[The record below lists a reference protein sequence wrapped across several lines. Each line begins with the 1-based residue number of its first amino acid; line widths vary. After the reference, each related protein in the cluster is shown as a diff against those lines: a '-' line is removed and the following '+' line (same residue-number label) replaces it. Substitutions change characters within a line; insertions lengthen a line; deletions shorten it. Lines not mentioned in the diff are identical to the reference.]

1 MRTAINTC
9 LTLLLLLT
17 AFLSVPALANDDKT
31 CPIGDIPNNRFPL
44 GTSLVYSA
52 CFDGCRAE
60 NGWQTDSG
68 FQYVWSCGADGTDF
82 CTGYFTTTGESC
94 TGQDDTNGSCDANGD
109 CSPTPEDGTDPTDE
123 LDPKLVSY
131 DVACGSYFYDYGNT
145 KGWNGKCDGSL
156 HIPDYSEPLN
166 YLKGVMQD
174 ARRLTFG
181 NAQALEHLKQAVDT
195 LPSDIDNAMQVSE
208 NRLIERMDDTMS
220 SANSTIVTRLDT
232 MISGG
237 VSLIPETKTK
247 LDEIFVEARLA
258 NLNAFSAMSSNSRI
272 LGIEQLLFMEVM
284 PSLNTLKSDT
294 TDLRKSSAKLSKDTA
309 ENFTATNG
317 KIDSLEST
325 TSGNFDATNTKIDGL
340 ADGLKALS
348 EQISAGSGTGSDD
361 VDLSGIESKLK
372 GIQDTLNGVGLS
384 GRAFEGQVD
393 FEGNGLYGSEAIDKL
408 QGEIEQ
414 LQEQYQEQM
423 GQFKS
428 LFTFDESQLNSGEY
442 VKHEWTFTF
451 ANGRTNS
458 FSSGVFPALLQNANF
473 IAAVLLF
480 LAVLLGIKALTD

>member
-123 LDPKLVSY
+123 LDPNLVSY

-145 KGWNGKCDGSL
+145 KGWNGKCDGTL
-156 HIPDYSEPLN
+156 YVPDYTQPLKN
-166 YLKGVMQD
+166 IKD
-174 ARRLTFG
+174 TIEEARRLAFG
-181 NAQALEHLKQAVDT
+181 NSAKLDT
-195 LPSDIDNAMQVSE
+195 LSESVTQLSADTAQKLAETEDNLSKKIDKLSVQVENVDLSDLDPKFSELKSSLSSLNGMSNYYFNAIMGNVSGLSGNFSQVNSNINGVSGQLDTLYSSLNSQMSSVAASVNTANGNITTLSGDVAALSSQVSE
-208 NRLIERMDDTMS
+208 L
-220 SANSTIVTRLDT
+220 
-232 MISGG
+232 SG
-237 VSLIPETKTK
+237 SL
-247 LDEIFVEARLA
+247 
-258 NLNAFSAMSSNSRI
+258 
-272 LGIEQLLFMEVM
+272 
-284 PSLNTLKSDT
+284 
-294 TDLRKSSAKLSKDTA
+294 
-309 ENFTATNG
+309 
-317 KIDSLEST
+317 
-325 TSGNFDATNTKIDGL
+325 DGL
-340 ADGLKALS
+340 G
-348 EQISAGSGTGSDD
+348 D
-361 VDLSGIESKLK
+361 VDLSGVESKLQ
-372 GIQDTLNGVGLS
+372 GIQETLDGKGLVG
-384 GRAFEGQVD
+384 RPFEGQVD
-393 FEGNGLYGSEAIDKL
+393 FEGNGLYGSDAIDKL
-408 QGEIEQ
+408 QGEIDQ

-428 LFTFDESQLNSGEY
+428 LFTFDESQLNTGEY

>member
-1 MRTAINTC
+1 MRRQGYTA
-9 LTLLLLLT
+9 LTDSLT
-17 AFLSVPALANDDKT
+17 V
-31 CPIGDIPNNRFPL
+31 RFPKKII
-44 GTSLVYSA
+44 
-52 CFDGCRAE
+52 
-60 NGWQTDSG
+60 
-68 FQYVWSCGADGTDF
+68 
-82 CTGYFTTTGESC
+82 ESEKR
-94 TGQDDTNGSCDANGD
+94 TQDKIIAK
-109 CSPTPEDGTDPTDE
+109 
-123 LDPKLVSY
+123 LDKVVS
-131 DVACGSYFYDYGNT
+131 S
-145 KGWNGKCDGSL
+145 
-156 HIPDYSEPLN
+156 
-166 YLKGVMQD
+166 
-174 ARRLTFG
+174 
-181 NAQALEHLKQAVDT
+181 
-195 LPSDIDNAMQVSE
+195 
-208 NRLIERMDDTMS
+208 
-220 SANSTIVTRLDT
+220 
-232 MISGG
+232 G
-237 VSLIPETKTK
+237 VSLLPETKTK
-247 LDEIFVEARLA
+247 LDDIYVEARLA
-258 NLNAFSAMSSNSRI
+258 NLNAASAMSSNSRI
-272 LGIEQLLFMEVM
+272 FGIEQLMFSEVM
-284 PSLNTLKSDT
+284 PSLRTLKSDT
-294 TDLRKSSAKLSKDTA
+294 SNLRSSMSKLSQDTA
-309 ENFTATNG
+309 DKITATNG

-361 VDLSGIESKLK
+361 VDLSGIESRLK

-384 GRAFEGQVD
+384 GRPFEGQVD
-393 FEGNGLYGSEAIDKL
+393 FEGKGLYGSDAIDKL

>member
-9 LTLLLLLT
+9 LTLLLLFT
-17 AFLSVPALANDDKT
+17 AFLAVPVFADDDKV
-31 CPIGDIPNNRFPL
+31 CPIGDIPINKFPL

-68 FQYVWSCGADGTDF
+68 FQYVWSCGKDGTDF
-82 CTGYFTTTGESC
+82 CTGHFTTTGESC

-123 LDPKLVSY
+123 LDPNLVSY

-145 KGWNGKCDGSL
+145 KGWNGKCDGTL
-156 HIPDYSEPLN
+156 YVPDYTQPLN
-166 YLKGVMQD
+166 NIKNTIEE
-174 ARRLTFG
+174 ARQLSFG
-181 NAQALEHLKQAVDT
+181 NSAKLDT
-195 LPSDIDNAMQVSE
+195 LSESVTQLSADTAQKLTETEENLSKKIDELSVQVENVDLSDLDPKFSELKSSLSSLNGMSNYYFNAIMGNVSGLSGNFSQVNSNINGVSGQLNTLYSSLNSQMSSVAASVNTANGNITTLSGDVAALSSQVSE
-208 NRLIERMDDTMS
+208 L
-220 SANSTIVTRLDT
+220 
-232 MISGG
+232 SG
-237 VSLIPETKTK
+237 SL
-247 LDEIFVEARLA
+247 
-258 NLNAFSAMSSNSRI
+258 
-272 LGIEQLLFMEVM
+272 
-284 PSLNTLKSDT
+284 
-294 TDLRKSSAKLSKDTA
+294 
-309 ENFTATNG
+309 
-317 KIDSLEST
+317 
-325 TSGNFDATNTKIDGL
+325 DGL
-340 ADGLKALS
+340 G
-348 EQISAGSGTGSDD
+348 D
-361 VDLSGIESKLK
+361 VDLSGVESKLQ
-372 GIQDTLNGVGLS
+372 GIQETLDGNGLVG
-384 GRAFEGQVD
+384 RPFEGQVD
-393 FEGNGLYGSEAIDKL
+393 FEGNGLYGSDAIEKL
-408 QGEIEQ
+408 EGEIDQ

-428 LFTFDESQLNSGEY
+428 LFTFDESQLNTGEY

>member
-68 FQYVWSCGADGTDF
+68 FQYVWSCGKDGTDF

-123 LDPKLVSY
+123 LDPNLVSY

-145 KGWNGKCDGSL
+145 KGWNGKCDGTL
-156 HIPDYSEPLN
+156 YVPDYTQPLKN
-166 YLKGVMQD
+166 IKNTIEE
-174 ARRLTFG
+174 ARQLSFG
-181 NAQALEHLKQAVDT
+181 NSAKLDT
-195 LPSDIDNAMQVSE
+195 LSESVTQLSADTAQKLTETEENLSKKIDELSVQVENVDLSDLDPKFSELKSSLSSLNGMSNYYFNAIMGNVSGLSGNFSQVNSNINGVSGQLNTLYSSLNSQMSSVAASVNTANGNITTLSGDVAALSSQVSE
-208 NRLIERMDDTMS
+208 L
-220 SANSTIVTRLDT
+220 
-232 MISGG
+232 SG
-237 VSLIPETKTK
+237 SL
-247 LDEIFVEARLA
+247 
-258 NLNAFSAMSSNSRI
+258 
-272 LGIEQLLFMEVM
+272 
-284 PSLNTLKSDT
+284 
-294 TDLRKSSAKLSKDTA
+294 
-309 ENFTATNG
+309 
-317 KIDSLEST
+317 
-325 TSGNFDATNTKIDGL
+325 DGL
-340 ADGLKALS
+340 G
-348 EQISAGSGTGSDD
+348 D
-361 VDLSGIESKLK
+361 VDLSGVESKLQ
-372 GIQDTLNGVGLS
+372 GIQETLDGKGLVG
-384 GRAFEGQVD
+384 RPFEGQVD
-393 FEGNGLYGSEAIDKL
+393 FEGNGLYGSDAIEKL
-408 QGEIEQ
+408 EGEIEQ

-428 LFTFDESQLNSGEY
+428 LFTFDESQLNAGEY

-480 LAVLLGIKALTD
+480 LAVLLGIKTLTD

>member
-1 MRTAINTC
+1 M
-9 LTLLLLLT
+9 
-17 AFLSVPALANDDKT
+17 LSD
-31 CPIGDIPNNRFPL
+31 
-44 GTSLVYSA
+44 GTS
-52 CFDGCRAE
+52 C
-60 NGWQTDSG
+60 
-68 FQYVWSCGADGTDF
+68 
-82 CTGYFTTTGESC
+82 
-94 TGQDDTNGSCDANGD
+94 QDDDPNKPYCEGDSCETPDPID
-109 CSPTPEDGTDPTDE
+109 PDPTPDPAPDPDPTPDPDPDPIDE

-131 DVACGSYFYDYGNT
+131 DVACGSYFYDEGNV

-156 HIPDYSEPLN
+156 YVPDYTEPLN
-166 YLKGVMQD
+166 NLKGVMQD
-174 ARRLTFG
+174 ARRLSFG
-181 NAQALEHLKQAVDT
+181 NAQALEHLKKTVDT
-195 LPSDIDNAMQVSE
+195 LPSDINNAMEVSE

-237 VSLIPETKTK
+237 VSLIPETNTK
-247 LDEIFVEARLA
+247 LEEIYVEARLA

-309 ENFTATNG
+309 ENFTTTNG
-317 KIDSLEST
+317 KIDSLDST

-361 VDLSGIESKLK
+361 VDLSGIESRLK

>member
-17 AFLSVPALANDDKT
+17 TFLTLSSSAHAEEVG
-31 CPIGDIPNNRFPL
+31 CPIGASRLMWWSESIGAFPVL
-44 GTSLVYSA
+44 CSNSDSCRYQPPATTSCAHGWCSA
-52 CFDGCRAE
+52 YMV
-60 NGWQTDSG
+60 S
-68 FQYVWSCGADGTDF
+68 DGTL
-82 CTGYFTTTGESC
+82 CEEVENPPECEG
-94 TGQDDTNGSCDANGD
+94 DDCVTPTPVPD
-109 CSPTPEDGTDPTDE
+109 PTPEPDPDPTPDPALINILKSTCNGGVCKGTVE
-123 LDPKLVSY
+123 TNPTIMTLLTSSHEWAQFMRRQGYTALTDSLTVRFPKKIIESEKRTQDKIIAKLDKVVS
-131 DVACGSYFYDYGNT
+131 S
-145 KGWNGKCDGSL
+145 
-156 HIPDYSEPLN
+156 
-166 YLKGVMQD
+166 
-174 ARRLTFG
+174 
-181 NAQALEHLKQAVDT
+181 
-195 LPSDIDNAMQVSE
+195 
-208 NRLIERMDDTMS
+208 
-220 SANSTIVTRLDT
+220 
-232 MISGG
+232 G
-237 VSLIPETKTK
+237 VSLLPETKTK
-247 LDEIFVEARLA
+247 LDDIYVEARLA
-258 NLNAFSAMSSNSRI
+258 NLNAASAMSSNSRI
-272 LGIEQLLFMEVM
+272 FGIEQLMFSEVM
-284 PSLNTLKSDT
+284 PSLRTLKSDT
-294 TDLRKSSAKLSKDTA
+294 SNLRSSMSKLSKDTA
-309 ENFTATNG
+309 ENFTTTNG

-348 EQISAGSGTGSDD
+348 EQISAGAGTGSGD
-361 VDLSGIESKLK
+361 VDLSGIESRLK

-393 FEGNGLYGSEAIDKL
+393 FEGSGLYGSDAIDKL

-428 LFTFDESQLNSGEY
+428 LFTFDESQLNAGEY

>member
-9 LTLLLLLT
+9 LTLLLLLSV
-17 AFLSVPALANDDKT
+17 FLSASSHAEDDT
-31 CPIGDIPNNRFPL
+31 LCPIGFQRTFQWKYAEFGVYPKEGFCSSLDNCRYRFNTSTCDEGNVLCIGIGFGDGFYCGDDNSLPTCDDNNNCE
-44 GTSLVYSA
+44 A
-52 CFDGCRAE
+52 
-60 NGWQTDSG
+60 
-68 FQYVWSCGADGTDF
+68 
-82 CTGYFTTTGESC
+82 
-94 TGQDDTNGSCDANGD
+94 
-109 CSPTPEDGTDPTDE
+109 PTPDPSDP

-131 DVACGSYFYDYGNT
+131 DVACGSYFYDSGNT
-145 KGWNGKCDGSL
+145 KGWSGKCDGSL
-156 HIPDYSEPLN
+156 HVPDYTEPLN
-166 YLKGVMQD
+166 NLKGVMQD
-174 ARRLTFG
+174 ARRLSFG
-181 NAQALEHLKQAVDT
+181 NAQALEHLKKTVDT
-195 LPSDIDNAMQVSE
+195 LPSDINNAMEVSE

-237 VSLIPETKTK
+237 VSLIPETNTK
-247 LDEIFVEARLA
+247 LEEIYVEARLA

-309 ENFTATNG
+309 ENFTTTNG

-325 TSGNFDATNTKIDGL
+325 TSGNFDATNEKIDGL

-361 VDLSGIESKLK
+361 VDLSGIESRLK

-393 FEGNGLYGSEAIDKL
+393 FEGNGLYGSDAIDKL

-428 LFTFDESQLNSGEY
+428 LFTFDESQLNAGEY

>member
-1 MRTAINTC
+1 MQTAINTC

-68 FQYVWSCGADGTDF
+68 FQYVWSCGKDGTDF

-109 CSPTPEDGTDPTDE
+109 CSPTPEDGTDPSDE
-123 LDPKLVSY
+123 LDPNLVSY

-145 KGWNGKCDGSL
+145 KGWNGKCDGTL
-156 HIPDYSEPLN
+156 YVPDYTQPLKN
-166 YLKGVMQD
+166 IKNTIEE
-174 ARRLTFG
+174 ARRLAFG
-181 NAQALEHLKQAVDT
+181 NSAKLDT
-195 LPSDIDNAMQVSE
+195 LSESVTQLSADTAQKLTETEENLSKKIDELSVQVENVDLSDLDPKFSELKSSLSSLNGMSNYYFNAIMGNVSGLSGNFSQVNSNINGVSGQLNTLYSSLNSQMSSVAASVNTANGNITTLSGDVAALSSQVSE
-208 NRLIERMDDTMS
+208 L
-220 SANSTIVTRLDT
+220 
-232 MISGG
+232 SG
-237 VSLIPETKTK
+237 SL
-247 LDEIFVEARLA
+247 
-258 NLNAFSAMSSNSRI
+258 
-272 LGIEQLLFMEVM
+272 
-284 PSLNTLKSDT
+284 
-294 TDLRKSSAKLSKDTA
+294 
-309 ENFTATNG
+309 
-317 KIDSLEST
+317 
-325 TSGNFDATNTKIDGL
+325 DGL
-340 ADGLKALS
+340 G
-348 EQISAGSGTGSDD
+348 D
-361 VDLSGIESKLK
+361 VDLSGVESKLQ
-372 GIQDTLNGVGLS
+372 GIQETLDGNGLVG
-384 GRAFEGQVD
+384 RPFEGQVD
-393 FEGNGLYGSEAIDKL
+393 FEGNGLYGSDAIEKL
-408 QGEIEQ
+408 EGEIDQ

-428 LFTFDESQLNSGEY
+428 LFTFDESQLNTGEY

>member
-68 FQYVWSCGADGTDF
+68 FQYVWSCGKDGTDF

-123 LDPKLVSY
+123 LDPNLVSY

-145 KGWNGKCDGSL
+145 KGWNGKCDGTL
-156 HIPDYSEPLN
+156 YVPDYTQPLN
-166 YLKGVMQD
+166 NIKNTIEE
-174 ARRLTFG
+174 ARQLSFG
-181 NAQALEHLKQAVDT
+181 N
-195 LPSDIDNAMQVSE
+195 
-208 NRLIERMDDTMS
+208 
-220 SANSTIVTRLDT
+220 
-232 MISGG
+232 
-237 VSLIPETKTK
+237 
-247 LDEIFVEARLA
+247 
-258 NLNAFSAMSSNSRI
+258 
-272 LGIEQLLFMEVM
+272 
-284 PSLNTLKSDT
+284 
-294 TDLRKSSAKLSKDTA
+294 SAKLDTLSESVTQLSADTA
-309 ENFTATNG
+309 QKLTETEENLSK
-317 KIDSLEST
+317 KIDELSVQVENVDLSDLDPKFAEIQSTLSDHASTSTSQFYRLMDYVAPINGLFGGVNGNIQTLSGTVSGLRSELNNHLTYNDSLVTKNGQDIAQLSNNLST
-325 TSGNFDATNTKIDGL
+325 LSGDVSGL
-340 ADGLKALS
+340 ADGLEALS
-348 EQISAGSGTGSDD
+348 AQISGASGTGD
-361 VDLSGIESKLK
+361 VDLSGVESKLQ
-372 GIQDTLNGVGLS
+372 GIQETLEGKGLVG
-384 GRAFEGQVD
+384 RPFEGQVD
-393 FEGNGLYGSEAIDKL
+393 FEGNGLYGSDAIEKL
-408 QGEIEQ
+408 EGEIEQ

-442 VKHEWTFTF
+442 VEHEWTFTF

>member
-123 LDPKLVSY
+123 LDPNLVSY

-145 KGWNGKCDGSL
+145 KGWNGKCDGTL
-156 HIPDYSEPLN
+156 YVPDYTQPLN
-166 YLKGVMQD
+166 NIKNTIEE
-174 ARRLTFG
+174 ARQLSFG
-181 NAQALEHLKQAVDT
+181 NSAKLDT
-195 LPSDIDNAMQVSE
+195 LSESVTQLSADTAQKLTETEENLSKKIDELSVQVENVDLSDLDPKFSELKSSLSSLNGMSNYYFNAIMGNVSGLSGNFSQVNSNINGVSGQLNTLYSSLNSQMSSVAASVNTANGNITTLSGDVAALSSQVSE
-208 NRLIERMDDTMS
+208 L
-220 SANSTIVTRLDT
+220 
-232 MISGG
+232 SG
-237 VSLIPETKTK
+237 SL
-247 LDEIFVEARLA
+247 
-258 NLNAFSAMSSNSRI
+258 
-272 LGIEQLLFMEVM
+272 
-284 PSLNTLKSDT
+284 
-294 TDLRKSSAKLSKDTA
+294 
-309 ENFTATNG
+309 
-317 KIDSLEST
+317 
-325 TSGNFDATNTKIDGL
+325 DGL
-340 ADGLKALS
+340 G
-348 EQISAGSGTGSDD
+348 E
-361 VDLSGIESKLK
+361 VDLSGVESKLQ
-372 GIQDTLNGVGLS
+372 GIQETLDGNGLVG
-384 GRAFEGQVD
+384 RPFEGQVD
-393 FEGNGLYGSEAIDKL
+393 FEGNGLYGSDAIDKL

-428 LFTFDESQLNSGEY
+428 LFTFDESQLNAGEY